1 MFVPA
6 QDGANGYW
14 LLFDEIGAADADTV
28 HTALHPNSAAEPA
41 VEGDRLAY
49 TTPVGGPRP
58 RSDNGVRLTT
68 AYGTRPSSVETRRG
82 ALADWRESFVG
93 TCLYAT
99 YPTAKNGPTQLVT
112 ALIPHD
118 DGHGQAGVSRLSGER
133 FSGIVLQQGETTHR
147 AVELDGATPVA
158 VGGAEVA
165 GRAALLR
172 DVDGEPG
179 LYFVRRG
186 TRLSH
191 GSIGFHADEAISV
204 ALRDGAGSV
213 VAPMTTTVRFDQP
226 GIAGARIDERTADIV
241 GSGEGHIEISVPAG
255 RHDIEL
261 V

>member
-14 LLFDEIGAADADTV
+14 LLFDEIEAADADTV

-82 ALADWRESFVG
+82 ALPDWRESFVG
-93 TCLYAT
+93 TYLYAT

-133 FSGIVLQQGETTHR
+133 FSGIALQQGETTDR
-147 AVELDGATPVA
+147 AVELHGATPVA

-213 VAPMTTTVRFDQP
+213 VAPVTTTVRFDQP